1 MEGQDF
7 SYRSSL
13 FTLSPISTAEIDT
26 DTLSTLKRSP
36 GKKTRQEKERVG
48 NPWDHCKE
56 RREIGRLREF
66 N

>member
-48 NPWDHCKE
+48 NP
-56 RREIGRLREF
+56 
-66 N
+66 